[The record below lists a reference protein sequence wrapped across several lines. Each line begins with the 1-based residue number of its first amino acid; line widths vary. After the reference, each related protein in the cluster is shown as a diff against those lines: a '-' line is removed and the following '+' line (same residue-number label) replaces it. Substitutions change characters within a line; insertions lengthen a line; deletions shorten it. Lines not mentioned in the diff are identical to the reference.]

1 MGLWQP
7 FGVGSTA
14 SRPKSRGSVFKHEF
28 LGILSTWHGILC
40 FILLNIIYPDRLVLG
55 FLHSIYRLATSPH
68 RPHVLATEE
77 LPPQPAYFLHEVSQT
92 HKIFMANF
100 I

>member
-28 LGILSTWHGILC
+28 LGILSTWHGIFC
-40 FILLNIIYPDRLVLG
+40 FILLNIPITILFIVLLG
-55 FLHSIYRLATSPH
+55 P
-68 RPHVLATEE
+68 
-77 LPPQPAYFLHEVSQT
+77 VS
-92 HKIFMANF
+92 F
-100 I
+100 IGEIGYSVPS

>member
-28 LGILSTWHGILC
+28 LGILSTWHGIFC
-40 FILLNIIYPDRLVLG
+40 FILLNINYPDRARLSRGPTRTRTPAVIDIEVEWNRQHFQIFTVPGG
-55 FLHSIYRLATSPH
+55 FNA
-68 RPHVLATEE
+68 A
-77 LPPQPAYFLHEVSQT
+77 LPAST
-92 HKIFMANF
+92 
-100 I
+100 

>member
-28 LGILSTWHGILC
+28 LGILSTWHDIFG
-40 FILLNIIYPDRLVLG
+40 FILLPRYNSLQILFFFKDKV
-55 FLHSIYRLATSPH
+55 FLI
-68 RPHVLATEE
+68 
-77 LPPQPAYFLHEVSQT
+77 
-92 HKIFMANF
+92 
-100 I
+100 

>member
-28 LGILSTWHGILC
+28 LGTLSTWHGIFC
-40 FILLNIIYPDRLVLG
+40 FILLNINYPDRLVLRCTLEYVG
-55 FLHSIYRLATSPH
+55 M
-68 RPHVLATEE
+68 
-77 LPPQPAYFLHEVSQT
+77 VSEQC
-92 HKIFMANF
+92 ILREGPCSQGAS
-100 I
+100 